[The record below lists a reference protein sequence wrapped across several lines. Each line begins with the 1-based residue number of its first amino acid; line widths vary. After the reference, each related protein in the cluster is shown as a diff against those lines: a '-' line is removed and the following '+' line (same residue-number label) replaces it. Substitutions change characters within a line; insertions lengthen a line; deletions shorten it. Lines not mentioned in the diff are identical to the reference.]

1 MILTIPLLLALL
13 LHRTPS
19 ILYPS
24 SPPSAPTK
32 APTEAVILVDP
43 FSELHSQ
50 FIKANLLSRNI
61 AVVEVLSPYI
71 ANGLNNDTTSDAAA
85 AAEFDYLTLSPD
97 LTDLSSWVSSIESKG
112 LSITS
117 VICESDSGL
126 SYAEELSSLVSRK
139 HNGVNEGRRNKFMM
153 NDICEKSGI
162 DTVKQKL
169 CSTVDEALEAFESDF
184 GAPSTI
190 ILKPELGVASENVYK
205 CSTKSE
211 VKSAAEKILNANTWG
226 TYKRKIDRF
235 IVQEYVEG
243 KEYVLDC
250 VSKNGEHKCTA
261 MWVYDKTEFKKYRGT
276 KLVSCDSDET
286 QKMADYIF
294 KALTA
299 LGVDWGM
306 THNEVKITPVGTV
319 KLIEVN
325 CRQHNANIAPVTT
338 MCIGY
343 NTLDAVV
350 SAYVDEDEGLF
361 ESMPAYPK
369 LKKGG
374 IIVHLQCNVEGRVKK
389 LKGLEEI
396 ENLPSTVEVD
406 YFYDDFGVGCNV
418 RVTESIRTDCGFVIM
433 INDDKEELERD
444 YERICELMKTMI
456 VVGRRRRKR
465 DILKSL
471 LRKK

>member
-1 MILTIPLLLALL
+1 
-13 LHRTPS
+13 
-19 ILYPS
+19 
-24 SPPSAPTK
+24 
-32 APTEAVILVDP
+32 
-43 FSELHSQ
+43 
-50 FIKANLLSRNI
+50 
-61 AVVEVLSPYI
+61 
-71 ANGLNNDTTSDAAA
+71 
-85 AAEFDYLTLSPD
+85 
-97 LTDLSSWVSSIESKG
+97 
-112 LSITS
+112 
-117 VICESDSGL
+117 
-126 SYAEELSSLVSRK
+126 
-139 HNGVNEGRRNKFMM
+139 
-153 NDICEKSGI
+153 
-162 DTVKQKL
+162 
-169 CSTVDEALEAFESDF
+169 
-184 GAPSTI
+184 
-190 ILKPELGVASENVYK
+190 
-205 CSTKSE
+205 
-211 VKSAAEKILNANTWG
+211 
-226 TYKRKIDRF
+226 
-235 IVQEYVEG
+235 
-243 KEYVLDC
+243 
-250 VSKNGEHKCTA
+250 
-261 MWVYDKTEFKKYRGT
+261 
-276 KLVSCDSDET
+276 
-286 QKMADYIF
+286 MADYIF

-361 ESMPAYPK
+361 DKMPAYPK

-406 YFYDDFGVGCNV
+406 YFYYDFGVGCNV
-418 RVTESIRTDCGFVIM
+418 KVTESIRTDCGFVIM